1 MKKSTKRIVKAVVA
15 ILAAILMFLS
25 SLGQVVMAVRQDSI
39 EDIEVI
45 MEAEL
50 IEDSFNLSLPTETLN
65 HDIIPVTTTI
75 IPVTTAPPTKTTIV
89 TTTTKVTTKAK
100 KTFIFKPET
109 HYVHTKDCYWTECG
123 IIEEITNTEGI
134 EARLCDECCPDI
146 EIINL
151 YEEPEPEI
159 DYTETYTDYNEEDY
173 SSEEYYDEEES
184 ESSNVAQGSYNIS
197 DWEYTLLCRIVS
209 SEYGSDWVPV
219 EEKAKIVAS
228 VMAMVYNPNYPDTI
242 EEVLDVSCA
251 PWGFDKYYDYY
262 MSDSIYAAVDYY
274 FTSGAYDGWTCTSWS
289 GDGTWNYFS

>member
-1 MKKSTKRIVKAVVA
+1 MKKNIKRTTKVVVA
-15 ILAAILMFLS
+15 IMAAILMFFVPIGQMVSVADITEKPVISITEEVLS
-25 SLGQVVMAVRQDSI
+25 NA
-39 EDIEVI
+39 
-45 MEAEL
+45 
-50 IEDSFNLSLPTETLN
+50 PTE
-65 HDIIPVTTTI
+65 IITTNIGSIVTTV
-75 IPVTTAPPTKTTIV
+75 PVTTAITTTTTVETTV
-89 TTTTKVTTKAK
+89 TTTTTKITTEKKKV
-100 KTFIFKPET
+100 FIFKPET

-123 IIEEITNTEGI
+123 IIEEITNTEDI

-146 EIINL
+146 EIVNL
-151 YEEPEPEI
+151 YEEPEI
-159 DYTETYTDYNEEDY
+159 DYTETYTDYEEDTD
-173 SSEEYYDEEES
+173 SSEDYYNEDES
-184 ESSNVAQGSYNIS
+184 ESTYAAQGSYNIS

-274 FTSGAYDGWTCTSWS
+274 FTSGAYDDWTCTSWC
-289 GDGTWNYFS
+289 GDGNWNYFS

>member
-1 MKKSTKRIVKAVVA
+1 MKKNTKRTTKVVVA
-15 ILAAILMFLS
+15 IMAAILMFFVPIGQMVSVADITEEPVISITEEVLS
-25 SLGQVVMAVRQDSI
+25 NA
-39 EDIEVI
+39 
-45 MEAEL
+45 
-50 IEDSFNLSLPTETLN
+50 PTE
-65 HDIIPVTTTI
+65 IITTNIGSI
-75 IPVTTAPPTKTTIV
+75 ITTVPVTTAITTTTTVETTV
-89 TTTTKVTTKAK
+89 TTTTTKITTEKKKV
-100 KTFIFKPET
+100 FIFKPET

-123 IIEEITNTEGI
+123 IIEEITNTEDI

-146 EIINL
+146 EIVNL
-151 YEEPEPEI
+151 YEEPEI
-159 DYTETYTDYNEEDY
+159 DYTETYTDYEEDTD
-173 SSEEYYDEEES
+173 SSEDYYNEDES
-184 ESSNVAQGSYNIS
+184 ESTYAAQGSYNIS

>member
-1 MKKSTKRIVKAVVA
+1 MKKNAKRTTKVVVA
-15 ILAAILMFLS
+15 IMAAILMFFVPIGQMVSVADITEEPTISITEEILS
-25 SLGQVVMAVRQDSI
+25 NA
-39 EDIEVI
+39 
-45 MEAEL
+45 
-50 IEDSFNLSLPTETLN
+50 PTE
-65 HDIIPVTTTI
+65 IITTNIGSIVTTV
-75 IPVTTAPPTKTTIV
+75 PVTTAITTTTTVETTV
-89 TTTTKVTTKAK
+89 TTTTTKITTEKKKV
-100 KTFIFKPET
+100 FIFKPET

-123 IIEEITNTEGI
+123 IIEEITNTEDI

-146 EIINL
+146 EIVNL
-151 YEEPEPEI
+151 YEEPEI
-159 DYTETYTDYNEEDY
+159 DYTETYTDYEEDTDT
-173 SSEEYYDEEES
+173 SEDYYNEDES
-184 ESSNVAQGSYNIS
+184 ESTYAAQGSYNIS

-274 FTSGAYDGWTCTSWS
+274 FTSGAYDGWTCTSWC
-289 GDGTWNYFS
+289 GDGTWNYFY

>member
-1 MKKSTKRIVKAVVA
+1 MKKNAKRTTKVVVA
-15 ILAAILMFLS
+15 IVAAILMFFVPIGQIVSVADITEEPVISITEETLS
-25 SLGQVVMAVRQDSI
+25 NA
-39 EDIEVI
+39 
-45 MEAEL
+45 
-50 IEDSFNLSLPTETLN
+50 PTE
-65 HDIIPVTTTI
+65 IITTNIGSIVTTV
-75 IPVTTAPPTKTTIV
+75 PVTTAITTTTTVETTV
-89 TTTTKVTTKAK
+89 TTTTTKITTEKKKV
-100 KTFIFKPET
+100 FIFKPET

-123 IIEEITNTEGI
+123 IIEEITNTEDI

-146 EIINL
+146 EIVNL
-151 YEEPEPEI
+151 YEEPEI
-159 DYTETYTDYNEEDY
+159 DYTETYTDYEEDTD
-173 SSEEYYDEEES
+173 SSEDYYNEDES
-184 ESSNVAQGSYNIS
+184 ESTYAAQGSYNIS

-228 VMAMVYNPNYPDTI
+228 VMAMVYNPNYPNTI

>member
-1 MKKSTKRIVKAVVA
+1 MKKNAKRTTKVVVA
-15 ILAAILMFLS
+15 IVAAILMFFVPIGQMVSVADITEEPVTSITEEILS
-25 SLGQVVMAVRQDSI
+25 NA
-39 EDIEVI
+39 
-45 MEAEL
+45 
-50 IEDSFNLSLPTETLN
+50 PTE
-65 HDIIPVTTTI
+65 IITTNIGSIVTTV
-75 IPVTTAPPTKTTIV
+75 PVTTAITTTTTVETTV
-89 TTTTKVTTKAK
+89 TTTTTKITTEKKKV
-100 KTFIFKPET
+100 FIFKPET

-123 IIEEITNTEGI
+123 IIEEITNTEDI

-146 EIINL
+146 EIVNL
-151 YEEPEPEI
+151 YEEPEI
-159 DYTETYTDYNEEDY
+159 DYTETYTDYEEDTD
-173 SSEEYYDEEES
+173 SSENYYNEDES
-184 ESSNVAQGSYNIS
+184 ESTYAAQGSYNIS

-274 FTSGAYDGWTCTSWS
+274 FTSGVYDGWTCTSWS

>member
-1 MKKSTKRIVKAVVA
+1 MKKNAKRTTKVVVA
-15 ILAAILMFLS
+15 IVAAILMFFVPIGQMVSVADITEEPVISITEEVLS
-25 SLGQVVMAVRQDSI
+25 NA
-39 EDIEVI
+39 
-45 MEAEL
+45 
-50 IEDSFNLSLPTETLN
+50 PTE
-65 HDIIPVTTTI
+65 IITTNIGSIVTTV
-75 IPVTTAPPTKTTIV
+75 PVTTAITTTTTVETTV
-89 TTTTKVTTKAK
+89 TTTTTKITTEKKKV
-100 KTFIFKPET
+100 FIFKPET

-123 IIEEITNTEGI
+123 IIEEITNTEDI

-146 EIINL
+146 EIVNL
-151 YEEPEPEI
+151 YEEPEI
-159 DYTETYTDYNEEDY
+159 DYTETYTDYEEDTDT
-173 SSEEYYDEEES
+173 SEDYYNEDES
-184 ESSNVAQGSYNIS
+184 ESAYAAQGSYNIS

>member
-1 MKKSTKRIVKAVVA
+1 MKKNTKRTAKVVVA
-15 ILAAILMFLS
+15 IMAAILMFFVPIGQMVSVADITEEPVISITEEVLS
-25 SLGQVVMAVRQDSI
+25 NA
-39 EDIEVI
+39 
-45 MEAEL
+45 
-50 IEDSFNLSLPTETLN
+50 PTE
-65 HDIIPVTTTI
+65 IITTNIGSIVTTV
-75 IPVTTAPPTKTTIV
+75 PVTTAITTITTV
-89 TTTTKVTTKAK
+89 ETTVSTTTTKITTEK
-100 KTFIFKPET
+100 KKVFIFKPET

-123 IIEEITNTEGI
+123 IIEEITNTEDI

-146 EIINL
+146 EIVNL
-151 YEEPEPEI
+151 YEEPEI
-159 DYTETYTDYNEEDY
+159 DYTETYTDYEEDTD
-173 SSEEYYDEEES
+173 SSEDYYNEDES
-184 ESSNVAQGSYNIS
+184 ESTYAAQGSYNIS

-242 EEVLDVSCA
+242 EGVLDVSCA

>member
-1 MKKSTKRIVKAVVA
+1 MKKNAKRTTKVVVA
-15 ILAAILMFLS
+15 IVAAILMFFVPIGQMVSVADITEEPVISITEEVLS
-25 SLGQVVMAVRQDSI
+25 NA
-39 EDIEVI
+39 
-45 MEAEL
+45 
-50 IEDSFNLSLPTETLN
+50 PTE
-65 HDIIPVTTTI
+65 IITTNIGSIVTTV
-75 IPVTTAPPTKTTIV
+75 PVTTAITTTTTVETTV
-89 TTTTKVTTKAK
+89 TTTTTKITTDKKKV
-100 KTFIFKPET
+100 FIFKPET

-123 IIEEITNTEGI
+123 IIEEITNTEDI

-146 EIINL
+146 EIVNL
-151 YEEPEPEI
+151 YEEPEI
-159 DYTETYTDYNEEDY
+159 DCTETYTDYEEDTD
-173 SSEEYYDEEES
+173 SSEDYYNEDES
-184 ESSNVAQGSYNIS
+184 ESTYAAQGSYNIS

-228 VMAMVYNPNYPDTI
+228 VMAMVYDPNYPDTI

>member
-1 MKKSTKRIVKAVVA
+1 MKKNTKRTTKVVVA
-15 ILAAILMFLS
+15 IMAAILMFFVPIGQMVSVADITEEPVISITEEVLS
-25 SLGQVVMAVRQDSI
+25 NA
-39 EDIEVI
+39 
-45 MEAEL
+45 
-50 IEDSFNLSLPTETLN
+50 PTE
-65 HDIIPVTTTI
+65 IITTNIGSIVTTV
-75 IPVTTAPPTKTTIV
+75 PVTTAITTTTVETTV
-89 TTTTKVTTKAK
+89 TTTTTKITTEKKKV
-100 KTFIFKPET
+100 FIFKPET

-123 IIEEITNTEGI
+123 IIEEITNTEDI

-146 EIINL
+146 EIVNL
-151 YEEPEPEI
+151 YEEPEI
-159 DYTETYTDYNEEDY
+159 DYTETYTDYEEDTD
-173 SSEEYYDEEES
+173 SSEDYYNEDES
-184 ESSNVAQGSYNIS
+184 ESTYAAQGSYNIS
-197 DWEYTLLCRIVS
+197 DWEYTLLCKIVS

>member
-1 MKKSTKRIVKAVVA
+1 MKKNIKRTTKVVVA
-15 ILAAILMFLS
+15 IMAAILMFFVPIGQMVSVADITEEPVISITEEVLS
-25 SLGQVVMAVRQDSI
+25 NA
-39 EDIEVI
+39 
-45 MEAEL
+45 
-50 IEDSFNLSLPTETLN
+50 PTE
-65 HDIIPVTTTI
+65 IITTNIGSIVTTV
-75 IPVTTAPPTKTTIV
+75 PVTTAITTTTTVETTV
-89 TTTTKVTTKAK
+89 TTTTTKITTEKKKV
-100 KTFIFKPET
+100 FIFKPET

-123 IIEEITNTEGI
+123 IIEEITNTEDI

-146 EIINL
+146 EIVNL
-151 YEEPEPEI
+151 YEEPEI
-159 DYTETYTDYNEEDY
+159 DYTEIYADYEEDTDSSEDYYNED
-173 SSEEYYDEEES
+173 ES
-184 ESSNVAQGSYNIS
+184 ESTYAAQGSYNIS

>member
-1 MKKSTKRIVKAVVA
+1 MKKNAKRTTKVVVA
-15 ILAAILMFLS
+15 IVAAILMFFVPIGQMVSVADITEEPVISITEEVLS
-25 SLGQVVMAVRQDSI
+25 NA
-39 EDIEVI
+39 
-45 MEAEL
+45 
-50 IEDSFNLSLPTETLN
+50 PTE
-65 HDIIPVTTTI
+65 IITTNIGSIVTTV
-75 IPVTTAPPTKTTIV
+75 PVTTAITTTTTVETTV
-89 TTTTKVTTKAK
+89 TTTTTKITTEKKKV
-100 KTFIFKPET
+100 FIFKPET

-123 IIEEITNTEGI
+123 IIEEITNTEDI
-134 EARLCDECCPDI
+134 EARLCDECCPNI
-146 EIINL
+146 EIVNL
-151 YEEPEPEI
+151 YEEPEI
-159 DYTETYTDYNEEDY
+159 DYTETYTDYEEDTD
-173 SSEEYYDEEES
+173 SSEDYYNEDES
-184 ESSNVAQGSYNIS
+184 ESTYAAQGSYNIS

>member
-1 MKKSTKRIVKAVVA
+1 MKKNTKRTAKVVVA
-15 ILAAILMFLS
+15 IVAAILMFFVPIGQMVSVADITEEPVISITEEVLS
-25 SLGQVVMAVRQDSI
+25 NA
-39 EDIEVI
+39 
-45 MEAEL
+45 
-50 IEDSFNLSLPTETLN
+50 PTE
-65 HDIIPVTTTI
+65 IITTNIGSI
-75 IPVTTAPPTKTTIV
+75 ITTVPVTTAIV
-89 TTTTKVTTKAK
+89 TTTTVETTVTTTTTKITTEK
-100 KTFIFKPET
+100 KKVFVFKPET

-123 IIEEITNTEGI
+123 IIEEITNTEDI

-146 EIINL
+146 EIVNL
-151 YEEPEPEI
+151 YEEPEI
-159 DYTETYTDYNEEDY
+159 DYTETYTDYEEDTD
-173 SSEEYYDEEES
+173 SSEDYYNEDES
-184 ESSNVAQGSYNIS
+184 ESTYAAQGSYNIS

>member
-1 MKKSTKRIVKAVVA
+1 MKKNAKRTTKVVVA
-15 ILAAILMFLS
+15 IVAAILMFFVPIGQMVSVADITEEPVISITEEVLS
-25 SLGQVVMAVRQDSI
+25 NA
-39 EDIEVI
+39 
-45 MEAEL
+45 
-50 IEDSFNLSLPTETLN
+50 PTE
-65 HDIIPVTTTI
+65 IITTNIGSIVTTV
-75 IPVTTAPPTKTTIV
+75 PVTTAITTITTVETTV
-89 TTTTKVTTKAK
+89 TTTTTKITTEKKKV
-100 KTFIFKPET
+100 FIFKPET

-123 IIEEITNTEGI
+123 IIEEITNTEDI

-151 YEEPEPEI
+151 YEEPEI
-159 DYTETYTDYNEEDY
+159 DYTETYTDYEEDTD
-173 SSEEYYDEEES
+173 SSEDYYNEDES
-184 ESSNVAQGSYNIS
+184 ESTYAAQGSYNIS

-242 EEVLDVSCA
+242 EGVLDVSCA

>member
-1 MKKSTKRIVKAVVA
+1 MKKNAKRTTKVVVA
-15 ILAAILMFLS
+15 IVAAILMFFVPIGQMVSVADITEEPVISITEEVLS
-25 SLGQVVMAVRQDSI
+25 NA
-39 EDIEVI
+39 
-45 MEAEL
+45 
-50 IEDSFNLSLPTETLN
+50 PTE
-65 HDIIPVTTTI
+65 IITTNIGSIVTTV
-75 IPVTTAPPTKTTIV
+75 PVTTAIATTTTVETTV
-89 TTTTKVTTKAK
+89 TTTTTKITTEKKKV
-100 KTFIFKPET
+100 FIFKPET

-123 IIEEITNTEGI
+123 IIEEITNTEDI

-146 EIINL
+146 EIVNL
-151 YEEPEPEI
+151 YEEPEI
-159 DYTETYTDYNEEDY
+159 DYTETYTDYEEDTDT
-173 SSEEYYDEEES
+173 SEDYYNEDES
-184 ESSNVAQGSYNIS
+184 ESTYAAQGSYNIS

>member
-1 MKKSTKRIVKAVVA
+1 MKKNVKRTTKVVVA
-15 ILAAILMFLS
+15 IVAAILMFFVPIGQMVSVADITEEPVISITEEVLS
-25 SLGQVVMAVRQDSI
+25 NA
-39 EDIEVI
+39 
-45 MEAEL
+45 
-50 IEDSFNLSLPTETLN
+50 PTE
-65 HDIIPVTTTI
+65 IITTNIGSIVTTV
-75 IPVTTAPPTKTTIV
+75 PVTTAITTTTTVETTV
-89 TTTTKVTTKAK
+89 TTTTTKITTEKKKV
-100 KTFIFKPET
+100 FIFKPET

-123 IIEEITNTEGI
+123 IIEEITNTEDI

-146 EIINL
+146 EIVNL
-151 YEEPEPEI
+151 YEEPEI
-159 DYTETYTDYNEEDY
+159 DYTETYTDYEEDTD
-173 SSEEYYDEEES
+173 SSEDYYNEDES
-184 ESSNVAQGSYNIS
+184 ESTYAAQGSYNIS

>member
-1 MKKSTKRIVKAVVA
+1 MKKNTKRTTKVVVA
-15 ILAAILMFLS
+15 IMAAILMFFVPIGQMVSVADITEEPVISITEEVLS
-25 SLGQVVMAVRQDSI
+25 NA
-39 EDIEVI
+39 
-45 MEAEL
+45 
-50 IEDSFNLSLPTETLN
+50 PTE
-65 HDIIPVTTTI
+65 IITTNIGSIVTTV
-75 IPVTTAPPTKTTIV
+75 PVTTAIATTTTVETTV
-89 TTTTKVTTKAK
+89 TTTTTKITTEKKKV
-100 KTFIFKPET
+100 FIFKPET

-123 IIEEITNTEGI
+123 IIEEITNTEDI

-146 EIINL
+146 EIVNL
-151 YEEPEPEI
+151 YEEPEI
-159 DYTETYTDYNEEDY
+159 DYTETYIDYEEDTDSSEDYYNED
-173 SSEEYYDEEES
+173 ES
-184 ESSNVAQGSYNIS
+184 ESTYAAQGSYNIS

>member
-1 MKKSTKRIVKAVVA
+1 MKKNAKRTTKVVVA
-15 ILAAILMFLS
+15 IMAAILMFFVPIGQMVSVADITEEPVISITEEVLS
-25 SLGQVVMAVRQDSI
+25 NA
-39 EDIEVI
+39 
-45 MEAEL
+45 
-50 IEDSFNLSLPTETLN
+50 PTE
-65 HDIIPVTTTI
+65 IITTNIGSIVTTV
-75 IPVTTAPPTKTTIV
+75 PVTTAITTTTTVETTV
-89 TTTTKVTTKAK
+89 TTTTTKITTEKKKV
-100 KTFIFKPET
+100 FIFKPET

-123 IIEEITNTEGI
+123 IIEEITNTEDI

-146 EIINL
+146 EIVNL
-151 YEEPEPEI
+151 YEEPEI
-159 DYTETYTDYNEEDY
+159 DYTETYTDYEEDTD
-173 SSEEYYDEEES
+173 SSEDDYNKDES
-184 ESSNVAQGSYNIS
+184 ESTYAAQGSYNIS

>member
-1 MKKSTKRIVKAVVA
+1 MKKNAKRTTKVVVA
-15 ILAAILMFLS
+15 IVAAILMFFVPIGQMVSVADITEEPVISITKEVLS
-25 SLGQVVMAVRQDSI
+25 NA
-39 EDIEVI
+39 
-45 MEAEL
+45 
-50 IEDSFNLSLPTETLN
+50 PTE
-65 HDIIPVTTTI
+65 IITTNIGSIVTTV
-75 IPVTTAPPTKTTIV
+75 PVTTAITTTTTVETTV
-89 TTTTKVTTKAK
+89 TTTTTKITTEKKKV
-100 KTFIFKPET
+100 FIFKPET

-123 IIEEITNTEGI
+123 TIEEITNTEGI

-146 EIINL
+146 EIVNL
-151 YEEPEPEI
+151 YEEPEI
-159 DYTETYTDYNEEDY
+159 DYTEIYADYEEDIDSSENYYNEDK
-173 SSEEYYDEEES
+173 S
-184 ESSNVAQGSYNIS
+184 ESTYAAQGSYNIS

>member
-1 MKKSTKRIVKAVVA
+1 MKKNAKRTTKVVVA
-15 ILAAILMFLS
+15 IVAAILMFFVPIGQMVSVADITEEPVISITEEVLS
-25 SLGQVVMAVRQDSI
+25 NA
-39 EDIEVI
+39 
-45 MEAEL
+45 
-50 IEDSFNLSLPTETLN
+50 PTE
-65 HDIIPVTTTI
+65 IITTNIGSIVTTV
-75 IPVTTAPPTKTTIV
+75 PVTTAITTTTTVETTV
-89 TTTTKVTTKAK
+89 TTTTTKITTEKKKV
-100 KTFIFKPET
+100 FIFKPET

-123 IIEEITNTEGI
+123 IIEEITNTEDI

-146 EIINL
+146 EIVNL
-151 YEEPEPEI
+151 YEEPEI
-159 DYTETYTDYNEEDY
+159 DYTETYTDYEEDTD
-173 SSEEYYDEEES
+173 SSEDYYNEDES
-184 ESSNVAQGSYNIS
+184 ESTYAAQGSYNIS

-274 FTSGAYDGWTCTSWS
+274 FTSGVYDGWTCTSWS

>member
-1 MKKSTKRIVKAVVA
+1 MKKNAKRTTKVVVA
-15 ILAAILMFLS
+15 IMAAILMFFVPIGQMVSVADITEEPVISITEEVLS
-25 SLGQVVMAVRQDSI
+25 NA
-39 EDIEVI
+39 
-45 MEAEL
+45 
-50 IEDSFNLSLPTETLN
+50 PTE
-65 HDIIPVTTTI
+65 IITTNIGSIVTTV
-75 IPVTTAPPTKTTIV
+75 PVTTAITTTTVETTV
-89 TTTTKVTTKAK
+89 TTTTTKITTEKKKV
-100 KTFIFKPET
+100 FIFKPET

-123 IIEEITNTEGI
+123 IIEEITNTEDI

-146 EIINL
+146 EIVNL
-151 YEEPEPEI
+151 YEEPEI
-159 DYTETYTDYNEEDY
+159 DYTETYTDYEEDTD
-173 SSEEYYDEEES
+173 SSEDYYNEDES
-184 ESSNVAQGSYNIS
+184 ESTYAAQGRYNNS

>member
-1 MKKSTKRIVKAVVA
+1 MKKNAKRTTKVVVA
-15 ILAAILMFLS
+15 IMAAILMFFVPIGQMVSVADITEEPVISITEEVLS
-25 SLGQVVMAVRQDSI
+25 NA
-39 EDIEVI
+39 
-45 MEAEL
+45 
-50 IEDSFNLSLPTETLN
+50 PTE
-65 HDIIPVTTTI
+65 IITTNIGSIVTTVPVTTVI
-75 IPVTTAPPTKTTIV
+75 TTTTTVETTV
-89 TTTTKVTTKAK
+89 TTTTTKITTEKKKV
-100 KTFIFKPET
+100 FIFKPET

-123 IIEEITNTEGI
+123 IIEEITNTEDI

-146 EIINL
+146 EIVNL
-151 YEEPEPEI
+151 YEEPEI
-159 DYTETYTDYNEEDY
+159 DYTETYTDYEEDTD
-173 SSEEYYDEEES
+173 SSEDYYNEDES
-184 ESSNVAQGSYNIS
+184 ESTYAAQGSYNIS

-209 SEYGSDWVPV
+209 SEYGADWVPV

-242 EEVLDVSCA
+242 EGVLDVSCA

>member
-1 MKKSTKRIVKAVVA
+1 MKKCNKEIAKVVVA
-15 ILAAILMFLS
+15 ILAAMLMFFVPI
-25 SLGQVVMAVRQDSI
+25 GQIVSVADINEDSI
-39 EDIEVI
+39 VETVD
-45 MEAEL
+45 
-50 IEDSFNLSLPTETLN
+50 ETLSN
-65 HDIIPVTTTI
+65 APIETIVANINNVVTTV
-75 IPVTTAPPTKTTIV
+75 PVTTAITTTTTIV
-89 TTTTKVTTKAK
+89 TTTVTTTTSKITTEK
-100 KTFIFKPET
+100 KIFIFKPDT

-123 IIEEITNTEGI
+123 TTEEITNTKDV

-159 DYTETYTDYNEEDY
+159 DYIETYTDDNEEEY
-173 SSEEYYDEEES
+173 SSEEYYNEEES
-184 ESSNVAQGSYNIS
+184 ESNDVVQGSYNIS

-209 SEYGSDWVPV
+209 SEYGADWVPV

-242 EEVLDVSCA
+242 EGVLDVSCV

>member
-1 MKKSTKRIVKAVVA
+1 MKKNVKRTTKVVVA
-15 ILAAILMFLS
+15 IMAAILMFFVPIGQIVSVADITEEPVTSITEEILS
-25 SLGQVVMAVRQDSI
+25 NA
-39 EDIEVI
+39 
-45 MEAEL
+45 
-50 IEDSFNLSLPTETLN
+50 PTE
-65 HDIIPVTTTI
+65 IITTNIGSIVTTV
-75 IPVTTAPPTKTTIV
+75 PVTTAITTTTTVETTV
-89 TTTTKVTTKAK
+89 TTTTTKITTEKKKV
-100 KTFIFKPET
+100 FIFKPET

-123 IIEEITNTEGI
+123 TIEEITNTEDI

-146 EIINL
+146 EIVNL
-151 YEEPEPEI
+151 YEEPEI
-159 DYTETYTDYNEEDY
+159 DYTETYTGYEEDTDSSEDYYNED
-173 SSEEYYDEEES
+173 ES
-184 ESSNVAQGSYNIS
+184 ESTYAAQGSYNIS

>member
-1 MKKSTKRIVKAVVA
+1 MKKNAKRTTKVVVA
-15 ILAAILMFLS
+15 IMAAILMFFVPIGQMVSVADITEEPVISITEEVLS
-25 SLGQVVMAVRQDSI
+25 NA
-39 EDIEVI
+39 
-45 MEAEL
+45 
-50 IEDSFNLSLPTETLN
+50 PTE
-65 HDIIPVTTTI
+65 IITTNIGSIVTTV
-75 IPVTTAPPTKTTIV
+75 PVTTAITTTTVETTV
-89 TTTTKVTTKAK
+89 TTTTTKITTEKKKV
-100 KTFIFKPET
+100 FIFKPET

-123 IIEEITNTEGI
+123 IIEEITNTEDI

-146 EIINL
+146 EIVNL
-151 YEEPEPEI
+151 YEEPEI
-159 DYTETYTDYNEEDY
+159 DYTETYTDYEEDTD
-173 SSEEYYDEEES
+173 SSEDYYNEDES
-184 ESSNVAQGSYNIS
+184 ESTYAAQGSYNIS

>member
-1 MKKSTKRIVKAVVA
+1 MKKNTKKMAKVVVA
-15 ILAAILMFLS
+15 IMAAVLMFFVPI
-25 SLGQVVMAVRQDSI
+25 GQIVSVADINEESVVEIVDEALYAIPI
-39 EDIEVI
+39 ETTVANINSVV
-45 MEAEL
+45 
-50 IEDSFNLSLPTETLN
+50 TTV
-65 HDIIPVTTTI
+65 PVTTVI
-75 IPVTTAPPTKTTIV
+75 
-89 TTTTKVTTKAK
+89 TTTTTITTTTSKITTEK
-100 KTFIFKPET
+100 KKIFIFKPET

-123 IIEEITNTEGI
+123 IIEEITNTEGL

-151 YEEPEPEI
+151 YEEPEI
-159 DYTETYTDYNEEDY
+159 DYTETYTDYNENEY
-173 SSEEYYDEEES
+173 SSEECYSEES
-184 ESSNVAQGSYNIS
+184 ESNYAAQGSYNIS

-242 EEVLDVSCA
+242 EGVLDVACV
-251 PWGFDKYYDYY
+251 PWGFNKYYDYY

-274 FTSGAYDGWTCTSWS
+274 FTSGAYDGWTCTSWC

>member
-1 MKKSTKRIVKAVVA
+1 MKKNIKRTTKVVVA
-15 ILAAILMFLS
+15 IMAAILMFFVPIGQMVSVADITEEPVISITEETLS
-25 SLGQVVMAVRQDSI
+25 NA
-39 EDIEVI
+39 
-45 MEAEL
+45 
-50 IEDSFNLSLPTETLN
+50 PTE
-65 HDIIPVTTTI
+65 IITTNIGSIVTTV
-75 IPVTTAPPTKTTIV
+75 PVTTAITTTTTVKTTV
-89 TTTTKVTTKAK
+89 TTTTTKITTEKKKV
-100 KTFIFKPET
+100 FIFKPET

-123 IIEEITNTEGI
+123 IIEEITNTEDI

-146 EIINL
+146 EIVNL
-151 YEEPEPEI
+151 YEEPEI
-159 DYTETYTDYNEEDY
+159 DYIETYTGYEEDTDSSEDYYNED
-173 SSEEYYDEEES
+173 ES
-184 ESSNVAQGSYNIS
+184 ESTYAAQGSYNIS

-274 FTSGAYDGWTCTSWS
+274 FTSGVYDGWTCTSWS

>member
-1 MKKSTKRIVKAVVA
+1 MKKNAKRTTKVVVA
-15 ILAAILMFLS
+15 IMAAILMFFVPIGQMVSVADITEEPVIPITEEVLS
-25 SLGQVVMAVRQDSI
+25 NA
-39 EDIEVI
+39 
-45 MEAEL
+45 
-50 IEDSFNLSLPTETLN
+50 PTE
-65 HDIIPVTTTI
+65 IITTNIGSIVTTV
-75 IPVTTAPPTKTTIV
+75 PVTTAITTTTTVETTV
-89 TTTTKVTTKAK
+89 TTTTTKITTEKKKV
-100 KTFIFKPET
+100 FIFKPET

-123 IIEEITNTEGI
+123 IIEEITNTEDI

-146 EIINL
+146 EIVNL
-151 YEEPEPEI
+151 YEEPEI
-159 DYTETYTDYNEEDY
+159 DYTETYTDYEEDID
-173 SSEEYYDEEES
+173 SSEDYYSEDES
-184 ESSNVAQGSYNIS
+184 ESTYAAQGSYNIS

>member
-1 MKKSTKRIVKAVVA
+1 MKKNAKRTTKVVVA
-15 ILAAILMFLS
+15 IVAAILMFFVPIGQIVSVADITEEPVISITEEVLS
-25 SLGQVVMAVRQDSI
+25 NA
-39 EDIEVI
+39 
-45 MEAEL
+45 
-50 IEDSFNLSLPTETLN
+50 PTE
-65 HDIIPVTTTI
+65 IITTNIGSIVTTV
-75 IPVTTAPPTKTTIV
+75 PVTTAITTTTIVETTV
-89 TTTTKVTTKAK
+89 TTTTTKITTEKKKV
-100 KTFIFKPET
+100 FIFKPET

-123 IIEEITNTEGI
+123 IIEEITNTEDI

-146 EIINL
+146 EIVNL
-151 YEEPEPEI
+151 YEEPEI
-159 DYTETYTDYNEEDY
+159 DYTETYTDYEEDID
-173 SSEEYYDEEES
+173 SSEDYYNEDES
-184 ESSNVAQGSYNIS
+184 ESTYAAQGSYNIS

-242 EEVLDVSCA
+242 EEVLDVSCV

>member
-1 MKKSTKRIVKAVVA
+1 MKKNIKRTTKVVVA
-15 ILAAILMFLS
+15 IMAAILMFFVPIGQMVSVADITEEPVISITEEVLS
-25 SLGQVVMAVRQDSI
+25 NA
-39 EDIEVI
+39 
-45 MEAEL
+45 
-50 IEDSFNLSLPTETLN
+50 PTE
-65 HDIIPVTTTI
+65 IITTNIGSTVTTV
-75 IPVTTAPPTKTTIV
+75 PVTTAITTTTTVETTV
-89 TTTTKVTTKAK
+89 TTTTTKITTEKKKV
-100 KTFIFKPET
+100 FIFKPET

-123 IIEEITNTEGI
+123 IIEEITNTEDI

-146 EIINL
+146 EIVNL
-151 YEEPEPEI
+151 YEEPEI
-159 DYTETYTDYNEEDY
+159 DYTETYTDYEEDTD
-173 SSEEYYDEEES
+173 SSEDYYNEDES
-184 ESSNVAQGSYNIS
+184 ESTYAAQGSYNIS

>member
-1 MKKSTKRIVKAVVA
+1 MKKNAKRTTKVVVA
-15 ILAAILMFLS
+15 IMAAILMFFVPIGQMVSVADITEEPVIPITEEVLS
-25 SLGQVVMAVRQDSI
+25 NA
-39 EDIEVI
+39 
-45 MEAEL
+45 
-50 IEDSFNLSLPTETLN
+50 PTE
-65 HDIIPVTTTI
+65 IITTNIGSIVTTV
-75 IPVTTAPPTKTTIV
+75 PVTTAITTTTTVETTV
-89 TTTTKVTTKAK
+89 TTTTTKITTEKKKV
-100 KTFIFKPET
+100 FIFKPET

-123 IIEEITNTEGI
+123 IIEEITNTEDI

-146 EIINL
+146 EIVNL
-151 YEEPEPEI
+151 YEEPEI
-159 DYTETYTDYNEEDY
+159 DYTETYTDYEEDTD
-173 SSEEYYDEEES
+173 SSEDYYNEDES
-184 ESSNVAQGSYNIS
+184 ESTYAAQGSYNIS

>member
-1 MKKSTKRIVKAVVA
+1 MKKCNKEIAKVVVA
-15 ILAAILMFLS
+15 ILAAMLMFFVPI
-25 SLGQVVMAVRQDSI
+25 GQIVSVADINEDSI
-39 EDIEVI
+39 VETVD
-45 MEAEL
+45 
-50 IEDSFNLSLPTETLN
+50 ETLSN
-65 HDIIPVTTTI
+65 APIETIVANINNVVTTV
-75 IPVTTAPPTKTTIV
+75 PVTTAITTTTTIV
-89 TTTTKVTTKAK
+89 TTTVTTTTSKITTEK
-100 KTFIFKPET
+100 KIFIFKPDT

-123 IIEEITNTEGI
+123 TTEEITNTKDV

-159 DYTETYTDYNEEDY
+159 DYIETYTDDNEEEY
-173 SSEEYYDEEES
+173 SSEEYYNEEES
-184 ESSNVAQGSYNIS
+184 ESNDVVQGSYSIS

-209 SEYGSDWVPV
+209 SEYGADWVPV

-242 EEVLDVSCA
+242 EGVLDVSCV
-251 PWGFDKYYDYY
+251 PWGFNKYYDYY

>member
-1 MKKSTKRIVKAVVA
+1 MKKNAKRTTKVVVA
-15 ILAAILMFLS
+15 IVAAILMFFVPIGQMVSVADITEEPVISITEEVLS
-25 SLGQVVMAVRQDSI
+25 NA
-39 EDIEVI
+39 
-45 MEAEL
+45 
-50 IEDSFNLSLPTETLN
+50 PTE
-65 HDIIPVTTTI
+65 IITTNIGSIVTTV
-75 IPVTTAPPTKTTIV
+75 PVTTAITTTTTVETTV
-89 TTTTKVTTKAK
+89 TTTTTKITTEKKKV
-100 KTFIFKPET
+100 FIFKPET

-123 IIEEITNTEGI
+123 IIEEITNTEDI

-151 YEEPEPEI
+151 YEEPEI
-159 DYTETYTDYNEEDY
+159 DYTETYTDYEEDTDT
-173 SSEEYYDEEES
+173 SEDYYNEDES
-184 ESSNVAQGSYNIS
+184 ESTYAAQGSYNIS

>member
-1 MKKSTKRIVKAVVA
+1 MKKNAKRTTKIVVA
-15 ILAAILMFLS
+15 IMAAILMFFVPIGQMVSVADITEEPVTSITEEILS
-25 SLGQVVMAVRQDSI
+25 NA
-39 EDIEVI
+39 
-45 MEAEL
+45 
-50 IEDSFNLSLPTETLN
+50 PTE
-65 HDIIPVTTTI
+65 IITTNIGSIVTTV
-75 IPVTTAPPTKTTIV
+75 PVTTAITTTTTVETTV
-89 TTTTKVTTKAK
+89 TTTTTKITTEKKKV
-100 KTFIFKPET
+100 FIFKPET

-123 IIEEITNTEGI
+123 IIEEITNTEDI

-146 EIINL
+146 EIVNL
-151 YEEPEPEI
+151 YEEPEI
-159 DYTETYTDYNEEDY
+159 DYTETYTDYEEDTD
-173 SSEEYYDEEES
+173 SSEDYYNEDES
-184 ESSNVAQGSYNIS
+184 ESTYAAQGSYNIS

>member
-1 MKKSTKRIVKAVVA
+1 MKKNTKRTTKVVVA
-15 ILAAILMFLS
+15 IMAAILMFFVPIGQMVSVADITEEPVISITEEVLS
-25 SLGQVVMAVRQDSI
+25 NA
-39 EDIEVI
+39 
-45 MEAEL
+45 
-50 IEDSFNLSLPTETLN
+50 PTE
-65 HDIIPVTTTI
+65 IITTNIGSIVTTV
-75 IPVTTAPPTKTTIV
+75 PVTTAITTTTTVETTV
-89 TTTTKVTTKAK
+89 TTTTTKITTEKKKV
-100 KTFIFKPET
+100 FIFKPET

-123 IIEEITNTEGI
+123 TIEEITNTEDI

-146 EIINL
+146 EIVNL
-151 YEEPEPEI
+151 YEEPEIE
-159 DYTETYTDYNEEDY
+159 YTETYTDYEEDTD
-173 SSEEYYDEEES
+173 SSEDYYNEDES
-184 ESSNVAQGSYNIS
+184 ESAYAAQGSYNIS

-274 FTSGAYDGWTCTSWS
+274 FTSGVYDGWTCTSWS

>member
-1 MKKSTKRIVKAVVA
+1 MKKNAKRTTKVVVA
-15 ILAAILMFLS
+15 IMAAILMFFVPIGQMVSVADITEEPAISITEEVLS
-25 SLGQVVMAVRQDSI
+25 NA
-39 EDIEVI
+39 
-45 MEAEL
+45 
-50 IEDSFNLSLPTETLN
+50 PTE
-65 HDIIPVTTTI
+65 IITTNISSIVTTV
-75 IPVTTAPPTKTTIV
+75 PVTTAITTTTTVETTV
-89 TTTTKVTTKAK
+89 TTTTTKITTEKKKV
-100 KTFIFKPET
+100 FIFKPET

-123 IIEEITNTEGI
+123 IIEEITNTEDI

-146 EIINL
+146 EIVNL
-151 YEEPEPEI
+151 YEEPEI
-159 DYTETYTDYNEEDY
+159 DYTETYTDYEEDTDT
-173 SSEEYYDEEES
+173 SEDYYNEDES
-184 ESSNVAQGSYNIS
+184 ESTYAAQGSYNIS

-274 FTSGAYDGWTCTSWS
+274 FTSGAYDSWTCTSWS

>member
-1 MKKSTKRIVKAVVA
+1 MKKNVKKTTKVVVA
-15 ILAAILMFLS
+15 IVAAILMFFVPIGQMVSVADITEEPVISITKEVLS
-25 SLGQVVMAVRQDSI
+25 NA
-39 EDIEVI
+39 
-45 MEAEL
+45 
-50 IEDSFNLSLPTETLN
+50 PTE
-65 HDIIPVTTTI
+65 IITTNIGSIVTTV
-75 IPVTTAPPTKTTIV
+75 PVTTAITTTTTVETTIT
-89 TTTTKVTTKAK
+89 TTTTKITTEK
-100 KTFIFKPET
+100 KKVFIFKPET

-123 IIEEITNTEGI
+123 IIEEITNTEDI

-146 EIINL
+146 EIVNL
-151 YEEPEPEI
+151 YEEPEI
-159 DYTETYTDYNEEDY
+159 DYTETYTDYEEDTD
-173 SSEEYYDEEES
+173 SSEDYYNEDES
-184 ESSNVAQGSYNIS
+184 ESTYAAQGSYNIS